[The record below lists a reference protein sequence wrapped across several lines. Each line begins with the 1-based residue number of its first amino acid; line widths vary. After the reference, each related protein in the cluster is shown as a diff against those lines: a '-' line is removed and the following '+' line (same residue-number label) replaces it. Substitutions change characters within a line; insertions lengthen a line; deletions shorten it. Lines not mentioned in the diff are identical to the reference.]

1 VTAAD
6 EDVGW
11 ERDSREGVFVR
22 SSRIRSVVRL
32 AVVVAAGILLLG
44 SAGAAMAQGGPPTGR
59 GGANKAANKQA
70 KEAAKEAREK
80 GQARWVDRDTQRVEE
95 TRRDQIKKVRELGE
109 RRAARARE
117 AGDEERAEKIEAR
130 TAARIEKLEQQIEEL
145 REESER
151 QEELAKER
159 AELRRKLAEERGKP
173 PQAQL
178 DDDASEDE

>member
-70 KEAAKEAREK
+70 KEAREK

-95 TRRDQIKKVRELGE
+95 TRRDQIEKVRELGE

-173 PQAQL
+173 PQAKL